1 MVLYYKIQNR
11 SKQSYERIE
20 VNNIFNEKDIEK
32 ITFDDRWVRFAFG
45 SQGKSKT
52 KNLNLGITK
61 FEKNKTS
68 LIHKHDIDEAL
79 YILSGKGTVK
89 VGDKSCKVRAGD
101 FIYIPCGTDH
111 TMITDCGS
119 DLKIF
124 FVFSGEITI
133 EH

>member
-1 MVLYYKIQNR
+1 M
-11 SKQSYERIE
+11 
-20 VNNIFNEKDIEK
+20 NNIFNEKDIEK
-32 ITFDDRWVRFAFG
+32 KIFDDRWVRFAFG

-61 FEKNKTS
+61 FKKNKTS

-89 VGDKSCKVRAGD
+89 VGDKSHKVKAGD
-101 FIYIPCGTDH
+101 FIYVPCKTYH

-133 EH
+133 DH